1 VFDVV
6 QEISVLHFGAVVESG
21 PCESIKASERVR
33 QIYLG
38 TG

>member
-1 VFDVV
+1 VV
-6 QEISVLHFGAVVESG
+6 NEISVLHFGAVVETG
-21 PCESIKASERVR
+21 PCGQIRASQKVR